1 MGVISDG
8 EIYERTVNE
17 LPFTEGEQ
25 EARFSY
31 WRVRSVKERLQA
43 AHELMRG
50 HYAKLGIDVD
60 TLRMDKT
67 VVRIAARDN
76 RAETENTLSLGKE

>member
-1 MGVISDG
+1 MAALSDK

-17 LPFTEGEQ
+17 LSFAQ
-25 EARFSY
+25 EELEAKTRY
-31 WRVRSVKERLQA
+31 WSERSVKERLEG
-43 AHELMRG
+43 AHELMRR

-67 VVRIAARDN
+67 VVRFALRDKQ
-76 RAETENTLSLGKE
+76 SQV